1 KTHQGIEEEEA
12 RPELGEGG
20 AQALEIL
27 TSIEPEARD
36 RDHVEIG
43 IKKLDLAGPRDRLD
57 ALTDERKRIFC
68 EVDERE
74 SGILDWEVSERGAA
88 TCNAERHVEPEPGF
102 AGFRGATEDTNG
114 LTRPETVDEEAS
126 RLLFDG
132 NGRDVENRQRGG
144 GRLEDGVVS
153 FVHERHPLP
162 LLFVRESPVRR
173 RPEASP
179 MTSKKTFSSMTARSS
194 LAACS
199 RSSCERSMRARRLP
213 AA

>member
-1 KTHQGIEEEEA
+1 RARALSDVMDEEDRHVEIALHLAKRSEEPRDLACRVLVDRVKTHQGIEEEEA

-43 IKKLDLAGPRDRLD
+43 IKKLDLAGARDRLD
-57 ALTDERKRIFC
+57 ALTDERKRILC

-74 SGILDWEVSERGAA
+74 SGILDWEVSKRGAA

-102 AGFRGATEDTNG
+102 TGFRGATEDTNG

-126 RLLFDG
+126 RLVLARH
-132 NGRDVENRQRGG
+132 GRDVENRQRGG
-144 GRLEDGVVS
+144 CRL
-153 FVHERHPLP
+153 
-162 LLFVRESPVRR
+162 
-173 RPEASP
+173 
-179 MTSKKTFSSMTARSS
+179 
-194 LAACS
+194 
-199 RSSCERSMRARRLP
+199 
-213 AA
+213 